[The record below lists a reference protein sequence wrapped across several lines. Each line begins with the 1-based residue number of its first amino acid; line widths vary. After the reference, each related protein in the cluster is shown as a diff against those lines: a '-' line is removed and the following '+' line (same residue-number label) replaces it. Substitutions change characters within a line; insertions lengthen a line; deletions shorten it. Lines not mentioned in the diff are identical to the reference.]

1 MTRNNFARIRLNRG
15 TRRPLSAPARHRQLF
30 GFIAAILVLLASADR
45 VAAQACTSDE
55 QCQQAQRPAAECVGD
70 ILVVKR
76 YVCLDGACRDIE
88 ERRENCGAAEA
99 SRCRGAAF
107 EQTSRRCDAALGRC
121 EQSIEREVC
130 LTSCDCR
137 DNTLYLSTGQC
148 LPTMGCTRVSM
159 KCEHGCVCEPEPKCA
174 EAPAK

>member
-1 MTRNNFARIRLNRG
+1 MC
-15 TRRPLSAPARHRQLF
+15 HRQLF
-30 GFIAAILVLLASADR
+30 GIMAAILVPVVSVLPSR
-45 VAAQACTSDE
+45 VEAQACTSDE
-55 QCQQAQRPAAECVGD
+55 QCQQGQRPKTECIGD
-70 ILVVKR
+70 ILIFKR
-76 YVCLDGACRDIE
+76 SVCLGGACRDIE

-121 EQSIEREVC
+121 EQRIERELC
-130 LTSCDCR
+130 LASCECR
-137 DNTLYLSTGQC
+137 DNTLYMSTGQC
-148 LPTMGCTRVSM
+148 SSLGCTRVSM